1 MSTKKFV
8 AVIRKEE
15 ETSFGGEI
23 LGLGCFF
30 AGETLEE
37 ALVNGQIA
45 LREHLIL
52 LEEEIVNEE
61 RVESSNPLLLELD
74 LSDVV
79 CLKVLEV

>member
-1 MSTKKFV
+1 MGTQKFV
-8 AVIRKEE
+8 AVVRKEE

-30 AGETLEE
+30 TGETLEE
-37 ALVNGQIA
+37 TLQNGLDALK
-45 LREHLIL
+45 EHLDI
-52 LEEEIVNEE
+52 LEEAGEVFHTD
-61 RVESSNPLLLELD
+61 SNPLLIELD